1 MSLTI
6 KWSDENVSDT
16 KISDT
21 SSELKDYMIEYVG
34 NKLDPEDNTVTVEM
48 VVNVLADEFPEVAL
62 SLAEENWV
70 RGYEQ
75 GIEDLKAFGVEE

>member
-6 KWSDENVSDT
+6 KWPDDDKDI
-16 KISDT
+16 KISDV
-21 SSELKDYMIEYVG
+21 SSELKNYMIEYVG
-34 NKLDPEDNTVTVEM
+34 NKLDPEDNSVTVDM
-48 VVNVLADEFPEVAL
+48 VISVLADEFPEVAL
-62 SLAEENWV
+62 SLAEENWI

>member
-1 MSLTI
+1 MSLI
-6 KWSDENVSDT
+6 FKWPDDDNRDI
-16 KISDT
+16 KISDV

>member
-16 KISDT
+16 KISDV

-34 NKLDPEDNTVTVEM
+34 NKLDPEDNSVTVDM
-48 VVNVLADEFPEVAL
+48 VISVLADEFPEVAL
-62 SLAEENWV
+62 SLAEENWI

>member
-16 KISDT
+16 KISDV

-34 NKLDPEDNTVTVEM
+34 NKLDPEDNTVTVDM
-48 VVNVLADEFPEVAL
+48 VVNVLADEFHEAAL
-62 SLAEENWV
+62 SLAEENWI

>member
-16 KISDT
+16 KISDV

>member
-6 KWSDENVSDT
+6 KWPDDDDKDI
-16 KISDT
+16 KISDV
-21 SSELKDYMIEYVG
+21 SSELKNYMIEYVG
-34 NKLDPEDNTVTVEM
+34 NKLDPEDNSVTVDM
-48 VVNVLADEFPEVAL
+48 VISVLADEFPEVAL
-62 SLAEENWV
+62 SLAEENWI

>member
-1 MSLTI
+1 MSLI
-6 KWSDENVSDT
+6 VKWPDDDNKDI
-16 KISDT
+16 KISDV
-21 SSELKDYMIEYVG
+21 SSELKDYIIEYVG